1 MNFDQ
6 AFTRLLGHEGSY
18 SNDPRDNGGET
29 MWGITV
35 KVARANGYFED
46 MEAMPQSVAK
56 GIYKRMYWDA
66 IKADQLPA
74 SCRYDVFDAAVNSGV
89 TQAIKWLQRSVS
101 VPDDG
106 ILGPFTLQAVSV
118 VGNDIKARFNAHRLE
133 FMASLPTWP
142 AFGRGW
148 ARRIASNLKG

>member
-6 AFTRLLGHEGSY
+6 AFTRLLGHEGAY
-18 SNDPRDNGGET
+18 SNHKDDPGHET

-35 KVARANGYFED
+35 AVARANGYFED

-56 GIYKRMYWDA
+56 RIYRSIYWDA
-66 IKADQLPA
+66 IKADHLPA
-74 SCRYDVFDAAVNSGV
+74 SCRFDVFDAAVNNGV

-106 ILGPFTLQAVSV
+106 ILGPFTLQACTV
-118 VGNDIKARFNAHRLE
+118 VGDAIKARFNGHRLE
-133 FMASLPTWP
+133 MMASLPTWP
-142 AFGRGW
+142 TFSRGW